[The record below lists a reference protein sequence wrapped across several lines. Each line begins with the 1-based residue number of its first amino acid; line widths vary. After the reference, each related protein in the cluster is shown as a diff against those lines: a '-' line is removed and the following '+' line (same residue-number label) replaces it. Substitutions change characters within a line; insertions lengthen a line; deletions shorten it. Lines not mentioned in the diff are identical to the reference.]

1 MESQDNHHHPPEHTF
16 QETGSADREEN
27 TRVVPTATAILKR
40 LRLGRPSQLPEM
52 DETQL
57 LIALENS
64 EWQKRVAAVQKL
76 EEYRESAPIERLF
89 NVLNDEHEAVRAAA
103 AHALGVLSNP
113 QAVTPLVEALQ
124 DPIWL
129 VRAAVVQA
137 LGMLGEQAPVEPLV
151 HALNDED
158 ESVRV
163 VAVRTLATLG
173 ERVPTKSLLATL
185 QDGAWQV
192 REIALLALGI
202 RGGDIPKTAFAQAL
216 QDVDESVRRAAHFL
230 QESYPDRFAETAISP
245 PVDNSEKSIEDSFD
259 AQIHALPQAASSA
272 DQQDG
277 KQEEPGNELLR
288 LDDEHS
294 GGDTAQYRVLRRYPR
309 RGAQRNLRLALLF
322 CWSIFFGYLVG
333 IIWNLVQLTHVDPA
347 QLTTRVAIQILSTP
361 LTALE
366 GLNVPVWIRG
376 VCVLLALLLFF
387 GCLWATRDA
396 WYERRWAPKRGVS
409 REEVELGSREHD
421 QFARAPVDSLRQ
433 VSPAT
438 LHSRRAVLVG
448 LTTVLI
454 VGNSIAWSLLLN
466 GRRKK
471 DSSRLAL
478 GTVLYIYRRNTGNV
492 RAVAWSPESTR
503 IASGN
508 DDRTVQVWVADDG
521 SNSFTYSRHTSA
533 VLTVSWSPDGS
544 RIASA
549 GDDGNVQVWDASTDR
564 TVLTY
569 RGHVGDTVVGVSW
582 SPDGTRIVSAG
593 SGGSKIQV
601 WNAANG
607 GHIFTFFAFATNG
620 ALTVAWSPDGSRIAS
635 AGDDGN
641 VYIWDATTGRAVF
654 TNTFG
659 IPHGFQKSD
668 PINSLAWSPDSTRI
682 ASGSDGKTVQVWD
695 ASNGEQVYTYR
706 GHYNAPLGFVTAVA
720 WSPDGTRIASGS
732 DDKTVQVWDASD
744 GGHAYIYRGHANMVT
759 TVAWSPDGTHIASG
773 GYDKTVQIWGAG

>member
-1 MESQDNHHHPPEHTF
+1 MESWDNHHPPEHNF
-16 QETGSADREEN
+16 QETGSADREN
-27 TRVVPTATAILKR
+27 TMVVPTSAAILKR
-40 LRLGRPSQLPEM
+40 MRLGRPSLLPEM

-57 LIALENS
+57 LATLDDS
-64 EWQKRVAAVQKL
+64 EWQVRVAVVQRL
-76 EEYRESAPIERLF
+76 EVHGERAPIERLIKA
-89 NVLNDEHEAVRAAA
+89 LKDEHEAVRAAS
-103 AHALGVLSNP
+103 AHALGVLENP
-113 QAVTPLVEALQ
+113 EAVTPLVEALQ

-129 VRAAVVQA
+129 VRAAAVQA
-137 LGMLGEQAPVEPLV
+137 VGMLGEQAPVESLML
-151 HALNDED
+151 ALHDKD

-163 VAVRTLATLG
+163 VAVRALSTLG
-173 ERVPTKSLLATL
+173 EQVPIEPLLATL
-185 QDGAWQV
+185 KDSAWQV
-192 REIALLALGI
+192 REMALLALGT
-202 RGGDIPKTAFAQAL
+202 RGRYIPKTALTQAL
-216 QDVDESVRRAAHFL
+216 QDEDESVRRAAHFL
-230 QESYPDRFAETAISP
+230 QENYRDSFAETAI
-245 PVDNSEKSIEDSFD
+245 NALANISEKSTGDILD
-259 AQIHALPQAASSA
+259 AQMQAFPQATSNAG
-272 DQQDG
+272 QQDG
-277 KQEEPGNELLR
+277 KQKEQSNELLR
-288 LDDEHS
+288 LDDEH
-294 GGDTAQYRVLRRYPR
+294 GGGYAIQFRVLQRYPR
-309 RGAQRNLRLALLF
+309 RGAQRVLRLALLV

-333 IIWNLVQLTHVDPA
+333 IIWDLVQLTHADPS

-361 LTALE
+361 LTALA
-366 GLNVPVWIRG
+366 GLNFPVWIRG

-396 WYERRWAPKRGVS
+396 WYERRWARRRGVS
-409 REEVELGSREHD
+409 REELELGSRERD

-433 VSPAT
+433 VSTAT

-466 GRRKK
+466 SKRKK
-471 DSSRLAL
+471 GSSRLAL

-508 DDRTVQVWVADDG
+508 DDRTVQVWDADDG
-521 SNSFTYSRHTSA
+521 SNSFTYFRHTSA
-533 VLTVSWSPDGS
+533 V
-544 RIASA
+544 
-549 GDDGNVQVWDASTDR
+549 
-564 TVLTY
+564 
-569 RGHVGDTVVGVSW
+569 
-582 SPDGTRIVSAG
+582 
-593 SGGSKIQV
+593 
-601 WNAANG
+601 
-607 GHIFTFFAFATNG
+607 
-620 ALTVAWSPDGSRIAS
+620 LTVAWSPDGSRIAS

-641 VYIWDATTGRAVF
+641 VRIWDATTGRNVLTYRGHAGDTVASVAWSPDGKRIVSASSQASQVQVWDAANGGHIFTYRGHAQNGVITVAWSPDGSRIASAGFDGNARVWEASTGRDVF
-654 TNTFG
+654 INTFG
-659 IPHGFQKSD
+659 FPHGYQKSD

-732 DDKTVQVWDASD
+732 DDKTVHVWDASD